1 MKSFTQIEDVN
12 ELILLEMDIDSLSN
26 YCQTNKLTHCNNR
39 NFWRKKFKYDSL
51 PFDYVNPSST
61 AVKDACP
68 TAEWIYTYRLLYQA
82 KKRY

>member
-39 NFWRKKFKYDSL
+39 NFLEKK
-51 PFDYVNPSST
+51 V
-61 AVKDACP
+61 
-68 TAEWIYTYRLLYQA
+68 
-82 KKRY
+82 